1 LNVVGSQVLYIRSC
15 NPLDE
20 RNRYRERRAGQVRHG
35 GDRKRGIKSAEK
47 NREREKT
54 EVK

>member
-1 LNVVGSQVLYIRSC
+1 MLYIRSC

-20 RNRYRERRAGQVRHG
+20 RNRYRERRAGRVRQG
-35 GDRKRGIKSAEK
+35 GDRKRGVKSAEK
-47 NREREKT
+47 KREREKR